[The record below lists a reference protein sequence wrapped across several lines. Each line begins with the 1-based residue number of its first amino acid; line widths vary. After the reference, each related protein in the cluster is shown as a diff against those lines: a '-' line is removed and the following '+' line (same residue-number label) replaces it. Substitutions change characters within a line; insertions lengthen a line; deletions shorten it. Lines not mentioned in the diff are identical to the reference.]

1 MIRFSIFHDIVTVY
15 KRIVLLIVKLICLKG
30 VLLALTFYLLRSNSF
45 QDIRD
50 NVTWLILCSLVIG
63 IREASKFVDKYFEYL
78 RLRKEAIE

>member
-1 MIRFSIFHDIVTVY
+1 MIRFPILHDIATVY
-15 KRIVLLIVKLICLKG
+15 KRIVLLIAKLICLKV

-50 NVTWLILCSLVIG
+50 NVTWLIMCSLVIG

-78 RLRKEAIE
+78 RLRKEAIA